1 VSLELIEADEIVR
14 PVGAD
19 GVNAENDL
27 VVRAARILK
36 KYASYPYGVKIHLEK
51 NIPMGAG
58 LGGGSSDAASVL
70 IGLNHLWGLGLR
82 QSELA
87 HLGLQLGADIPF
99 FLFGQNAFVEGIGE
113 QLKRLDLP
121 EEQFLVIFPGQS
133 VATKDVFRDD
143 TLTRNHAPIT
153 IADFLASSWK
163 DPKFGNDLQHGI
175 DFFGIDLCAQNLILP
190 EASESVSLIYC
201 SHTLEHLEYKS
212 AIQFMK
218 ECLRIL
224 KVGGVMRFAL
234 PNTSNDFRLLKSVY
248 FQPQVT
254 NELKMDFL
262 TDVINNILPDA
273 FVNLTKKEVEVL
285 IRDTNFSPDAFY
297 QAAIDL
303 GVNVNFSESSPERHI
318 SFWSYENLLSVAL
331 DIGFKFGYPCYQG
344 SSIAK
349 PFTNTNVFDTTEP
362 HISFYVEIIK

>member
-1 VSLELIEADEIVR
+1 MTKKIELYAPAKINLFLHIIGQRDDGYHQLQSAFQLIDWYDTVSLELIEADEIVR

-27 VVRAARILK
+27 VVRAARLLK

-82 QSELA
+82 QSELT

-143 TLTRNHAPIT
+143 KLTRNHAPIT
-153 IADFLASSWK
+153 ISDFLTSSWK
-163 DPKFGNDLQHGI
+163 DPKFGNDLQWVAGKI
-175 DFFGIDLCAQNLILP
+175 CPEVNRALDWVAQQSP
-190 EASESVSLIYC
+190 SSVKRMTGSG
-201 SHTLEHLEYKS
+201 S
-212 AIQFMK
+212 
-218 ECLRIL
+218 
-224 KVGGVMRFAL
+224 
-234 PNTSNDFRLLKSVY
+234 SV
-248 FQPQVT
+248 F
-254 NELKMDFL
+254 
-262 TDVINNILPDA
+262 
-273 FVNLTKKEVEVL
+273 
-285 IRDTNFSPDAFY
+285 
-297 QAAIDL
+297 AAIPKTFSAHEIDRMLQKLPL
-303 GVNVNFSESSPERHI
+303 GWVGRLVQGLKQNPAYN
-318 SFWSYENLLSVAL
+318 SV
-331 DIGFKFGYPCYQG
+331 
-344 SSIAK
+344 
-349 PFTNTNVFDTTEP
+349 
-362 HISFYVEIIK
+362 